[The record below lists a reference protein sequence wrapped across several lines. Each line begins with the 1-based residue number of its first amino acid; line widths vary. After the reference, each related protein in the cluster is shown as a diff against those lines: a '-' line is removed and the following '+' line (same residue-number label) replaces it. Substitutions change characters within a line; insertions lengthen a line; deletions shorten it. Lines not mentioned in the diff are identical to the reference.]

1 MPRARRRKDST
12 FQKSMTKSVF
22 LYGNPNVGKLSALKR
37 IQRLYT
43 ILVNEDIKLL
53 ADNRSVFLQVVK
65 NDKKDS
71 AIRAFEKSVRR
82 KGINSAFCQSAFDT
96 AVTCLSNRLQNIR
109 LDMISDGLDVFAS
122 SKVLFAMSVLGRS
135 RTDMIQCMKDI
146 GKDFHIEC
154 AKKLTE
160 MTDKKFQEMQRQ
172 FEDSYVSRS
181 LEYKIPVFKRISVPL
196 DSRLM
201 RLEKSTDTVMPY
213 VIAIT
218 DPEHKSQRITV
229 PIDTSTH
236 SLHKIK
242 CNKMAGSVMMQV
254 RGGNLRITWSYSV
267 KRKQPKTS
275 VCVGVDTGI
284 VDAFHTSNGEAIGS
298 MAEVID
304 FYHKEVEPAF
314 AYLSDLRNKKRK
326 IRYYLRHHKLPE
338 DVKCS
343 LIRKMDMLEQMI
355 REAEAP
361 YRKKRAYYNQ
371 LDHAIHSAVT
381 AYIKGITPDTLTVIE
396 KLDIKKFDKSRKSNG
411 MFSMFARGKLQ
422 EKLMETLNWKGFDFI
437 EVAPDYTSQ
446 VCPVCSNLDP
456 ANRDQKVFQC
466 TCCHYEDD
474 ADHVG
479 ALNIRTRAEDEEILK
494 ICNEHKYHH
503 TQMQKALRELYKK
516 RADEYKTQHPC
527 RKACIPQ
534 TSEL

>member
-22 LYGNPNVGKLSALKR
+22 LYGNPNTGKLSSLMR

-43 ILVNEDIKLL
+43 TLVNEDIRLL
-53 ADNRSVFLQVVK
+53 ADNRSMFLQVVK

-96 AVTCLSNRLQNIR
+96 AVTYLSNRLQTIR
-109 LDMISDGLDVFAS
+109 LDMLSDGLGVFAS

-135 RTDMIQCMKDI
+135 RTDMIQCMEDI

-154 AKKLTE
+154 AKKLME

-181 LEYKIPVFKRISVPL
+181 LEYKIPVFKRVSVPL

-201 RLEKSTDTVMPY
+201 RLERSTDTVMPY

-218 DPEHKSQRITV
+218 DPGHKSQRIT
-229 PIDTSTH
+229 
-236 SLHKIK
+236 
-242 CNKMAGSVMMQV
+242 C
-254 RGGNLRITWSYSV
+254 SYSV

-275 VCVGVDTGI
+275 VCVGVDTGS

-298 MAEVID
+298 MEEVID

-326 IRYYLRHHKLPE
+326 IRYYLRHHPLPE
-338 DVKCS
+338 DVRRS
-343 LIRKMDMLEQMI
+343 PIQKMDMLEQMI

-396 KLDIKKFDKSRKSNG
+396 KLDIKKFDKSRKVNG

-422 EKLMETLNWKGFDFI
+422 EKLMETLNWKGFDFL

-456 ANRDQKVFQC
+456 ANRDQTHSISESV
-466 TCCHYEDD
+466 
-474 ADHVG
+474 
-479 ALNIRTRAEDEEILK
+479 
-494 ICNEHKYHH
+494 
-503 TQMQKALRELYKK
+503 QKMR
-516 RADEYKTQHPC
+516 R
-527 RKACIPQ
+527 
-534 TSEL
+534 S